1 MICVDCVVY
10 FKIINARESLYSVDD
25 IRSAISQ
32 LAVSVIRAAIG
43 HYTLQELLEKRAE
56 LAKNIESQI
65 EEYVFDWGVDVSSF
79 AIKDII
85 LNQDIQDA
93 FSSAAKDI
101 RLAQA
106 KVISAKADLQSAK
119 LMREASD
126 LLSSSAAMQI
136 RYLET
141 VKQLSQNSK
150 LIFFGDDSSAN

>member
-56 LAKNIESQI
+56 LAKYIEGQI
-65 EEYVFDWGVDVSSF
+65 DEYVFDWGVDVNSV
-79 AIKDII
+79 AIKDIV
-85 LNQDIQDA
+85 LNKDIQDA
-93 FSSAAKDI
+93 ISSAAREVK
-101 RLAQA
+101 LAQA
-106 KVISAKADLQSAK
+106 KVISAKSDLQSAK

>member
-1 MICVDCVVY
+1 MIELEKQWTITKDNIMICVDCVVY

-56 LAKNIESQI
+56 LAKYIEGQI
-65 EEYVFDWGVDVSSF
+65 DEYVFDWGVDVNSV
-79 AIKDII
+79 AIKDIV
-85 LNQDIQDA
+85 LNKDIQDA
-93 FSSAAKDI
+93 ISSAAKEV

-106 KVISAKADLQSAK
+106 KVLSAKADLESAK

-126 LLSSSAAMQI
+126 LLSS
-136 RYLET
+136 
-141 VKQLSQNSK
+141 
-150 LIFFGDDSSAN
+150 

>member
-1 MICVDCVVY
+1 MICVDCIVY
-10 FKIINARESLYSVDD
+10 FKIINARESLYSVDN
-25 IRSAISQ
+25 IKAAVAE

-65 EEYVFDWGVDVSSF
+65 EEYVFDWGVDVSSV

-93 FSSAAKDI
+93 ISSAAKEI

-141 VKQLSQNSK
+141 VRQLSQNSK
-150 LIFFGDDSSAN
+150 MIFFGDDSSAN